1 MSKKIN
7 PKYVP
12 KSLSPEDRKKQIKS
26 IKEGTD
32 RPKVESFKS
41 KRSGW
46 VKKFE
51 DKYGYKISETSKIT
65 KSIISKK
72 GIDEILKKGRA
83 AYYTG
88 GSRPNQTSTSWARAR
103 LASVLMKG
111 PALKVDKDIVAKYA
125 KDESL
130 KKKALSFIKK
140 KPSN

>member
-12 KSLSPEDRKKQIKS
+12 KSLTPADRKKQIKS

-32 RPKVESFKS
+32 RPKVDSFKS

-46 VKKFE
+46 AKKFE
-51 DKYGYKISETSKIT
+51 DKYGYKISETSKIA

-83 AYYTG
+83 AYYNG

-111 PALKVDKDIVAKYA
+111 PALKVDKNIVAKYA

>member
-1 MSKKIN
+1 MSKIN

-12 KSLSPEDRKKQIKS
+12 KSLTPADRKKQVKS

-72 GIDEILKKGRA
+72 GIEEILKKGRA

-111 PALKVDKDIVAKYA
+111 PALKVDKDIIIKYG
-125 KDESL
+125 KDKDL
-130 KKKALSFIKK
+130 VKKAKGFIKK
-140 KPSN
+140 

>member
-1 MSKKIN
+1 MSKIN

-12 KSLSPEDRKKQIKS
+12 KSLTAADRKKQVKS

-111 PALKVDKDIVAKYA
+111 PALKVDKNEVIKYG
-125 KDESL
+125 KDKDL
-130 KKKALSFIKK
+130 VKKAKGFIKK
-140 KPSN
+140 

>member
-1 MSKKIN
+1 MSKIN

-12 KSLSPEDRKKQIKS
+12 KSLTPADRKKQVKS

-72 GIDEILKKGRA
+72 GIEEILKKGRA

-111 PALKVDKDIVAKYA
+111 PALKVDKDIIIKYG
-125 KDESL
+125 KDKEL
-130 KKKALSFIKK
+130 VKKAKSFIKK
-140 KPSN
+140 

>member
-32 RPKVESFKS
+32 RPKVDSFKS

-46 VKKFE
+46 AKKFE

-111 PALKVDKDIVAKYA
+111 PALKIDKDIVTKYA

>member
-32 RPKVESFKS
+32 RPKVDSFKS

-46 VKKFE
+46 AKKFE

-111 PALKVDKDIVAKYA
+111 PALKIDKDIVAKYA